1 MHNILKSS
9 KQFDYS
15 TINCVH
21 RVAQQLLKTYGF
33 TLDPAIIQR
42 TGEYSMSFQTSLIL
56 LEETIIHG
64 NMQNVVGASSAMAV
78 SVPASQSQNSSIKAV
93 NLNKKRKLA
102 VSDDLV
108 QSVAD

>member
-1 MHNILKSS
+1 M
-9 KQFDYS
+9 
-15 TINCVH
+15 H

-64 NMQNVVGASSAMAV
+64 NMQNVVGAASSAVAV
-78 SVPASQSQNSSIKAV
+78 SVPASQSQNSCAKAV
-93 NLNKKRKLA
+93 NLGKKRKLA

-108 QSVAD
+108 QSVADQSSY